1 MTKGIILRTCM
12 FIIIPSV
19 LCLNPVFV
27 ASVEDCQN
35 CGGPGTP
42 TSAGNLVRQPGW
54 DCICT
59 GAKPTIVASSETI
72 SKGGS
77 ITLRVNS
84 GGLAC
89 PSYTWS
95 TTSKGYTLNK
105 TKTNNDEAVTLSC
118 TTGNCGTNY
127 DVYATIKVTDN
138 CGQPADI
145 VIRNTAGTWSKV
157 EDITSNW
164 LCSVCPLDCG
174 GATGCIPTD
183 ETIIVDNQKWYVSQ
197 AYCVWGRN
205 CKSKVCTSWIWNGGS
220 HHPPAG
226 EAYYCWEAYLKPDG
240 VCITDD
246 LTFVPQSLNYIH
258 YHWVCP

>member
-145 VIRNTAGTWSKV
+145 VIRNTAGTWKSYHNH
-157 EDITSNW
+157 TYS
-164 LCSVCPLDCG
+164 CG
-174 GATGCIPTD
+174 GNNCNTCPNRVYSYKGQWRLDPVLICIGT
-183 ETIIVDNQKWYVSQ
+183 IVDCPTIPFDVQYGDSPTFTVTTANCNG
-197 AYCVWGRN
+197 YCGEWIGAN
-205 CKSKVCTSWIWNGGS
+205 CVYDKTCTKLAGYFMSIWS
-220 HHPPAG
+220 
-226 EAYYCWEAYLKPDG
+226 
-240 VCITDD
+240 
-246 LTFVPQSLNYIH
+246 
-258 YHWVCP
+258 CP